1 MEKNLSKMNKDE
13 LFDELVKNYQIHV
26 KILEDTI
33 KDRDKFIAILERQL
47 TNIDKHIDRLYGE
60 IESKDNEQEGVPRDE
75 KNVYNWE

>member
-1 MEKNLSKMNKDE
+1 MINFKVMEKNLSKMNKDE

-47 TNIDKHIDRLYGE
+47 TNIDKHIDRLYDE
-60 IESKDNEQEGVPRDE
+60 IRSKSSE
-75 KNVYNWE
+75 